1 MGAGKGGDGGG
12 EAAAAAPEAAQPVVL
27 KMDLHCA
34 GCAHKVKKAIKRVP
48 GVESIVTDV
57 AANRVVV
64 AGTADAG
71 ALKARLEAKTSKP
84 VEVVSAGGAP
94 KKPAAAE
101 PKQDAG
107 TGEKKED
114 KSASAK
120 EKEKKQQAE
129 EKKPRQVGTRQAMPP
144 TQPNNSSDLQQQQQL
159 KNASAFGSP
168 QETVLL
174 KIRLHCDGCA
184 DRIRRRIYKIKGVK
198 DVVLEGNAKDEVK
211 VTGTMDIPNMLTY
224 LKEKLN
230 RDVEAVAPPA
240 KKDGGG
246 GEGKDDKK
254 DSGSGGDKNK
264 GAAGAGAGGDDKKDK
279 GKGIDVSAGPSTAA
293 AAAFM
298 AAPAGASTYHVAPPY
313 GYVAYQQAPPPA
325 SYYPSYPYYGN
336 GDGMGH
342 ANPSYYHQPQQQQ
355 PDGSQQPPM
364 AYPPYPYRFDMAP
377 PPQLFSDENPNSCSV
392 M

>member
-114 KSASAK
+114 KGASAK

-129 EKKPRQVGTRQAMPP
+129 EKKPR
-144 TQPNNSSDLQQQQQL
+144 
-159 KNASAFGSP
+159 

>member
-94 KKPAAAE
+94 KKPAA
-101 PKQDAG
+101 
-107 TGEKKED
+107 KKED
-114 KSASAK
+114 KGASAKEEEKEK

-129 EKKPRQVGTRQAMPP
+129 EKKP
-144 TQPNNSSDLQQQQQL
+144 
-159 KNASAFGSP
+159 K

-184 DRIRRRIYKIKGVK
+184 DRIRRRIYKINGVK

-240 KKDGGG
+240 KKGG
-246 GEGKDDKK
+246 
-254 DSGSGGDKNK
+254 GGDKNK

-298 AAPAGASTYHVAPPY
+298 AAPAEASTYHVAPPY

-355 PDGSQQPPM
+355 PDGSQQPQM

-377 PPQLFSDENPNSCSV
+377 PPQLFSDENPNACSV

>member
-1 MGAGKGGDGGG
+1 MGAGKGGDGDGG
-12 EAAAAAPEAAQPVVL
+12 EAAAAAALEAAQPVVL

-34 GCAHKVKKAIKRVP
+34 GCAQKVKKAIKRLP
-48 GVESIVTDV
+48 GVDTVVTDV

-71 ALKARLEAKTSKP
+71 ALKARLEAKLNKP

-94 KKPAAAE
+94 KKLPAVE

-107 TGEKKED
+107 AGEKGEKGVSPKDE
-114 KSASAK
+114 
-120 EKEKKQQAE
+120 EKEKKQQAAE
-129 EKKPRQVGTRQAMPP
+129 EKK
-144 TQPNNSSDLQQQQQL
+144 S
-159 KNASAFGSP
+159 K
-168 QETVLL
+168 QETTVLL

-198 DVVLEGNAKDEVK
+198 DVVLDGNAKDEVK
-211 VTGTMDIPNMLTY
+211 VTGTMDIPDMVSY

-246 GEGKDDKK
+246 EGKDDKK
-254 DSGSGGDKNK
+254 DSGAGDKNK
-264 GAAGAGAGGDDKKDK
+264 GAAEAGGDDKKDK

-298 AAPAGASTYHVAPPY
+298 AAPAGASTYHVAPPAPY
-313 GYVAYQQAPPPA
+313 GGYVAYQQAPPPPPT
-325 SYYPSYPYYGN
+325 SYYPYPYYGN
-336 GDGMGH
+336 GDGMGMGH
-342 ANPSYYHQPQQQQ
+342 ANPAYYQPQQQ
-355 PDGSQQPPM
+355 PDGYQQPQV
-364 AYPPYPYRFDMAP
+364 AYPPYQYRYDMAP
-377 PPQLFSDENPNSCSV
+377 PPQLFSDENPNACSV